1 MIKRS
6 FDILFSSLGILL
18 LLPVFLVIGALISFD
33 SKGGVIYKQQRVG
46 LEGKLFGLFKFRT
59 MRSGSDK
66 QGLLTIGSADDR
78 ITPIGLWL
86 RKYKLD
92 EFLQLINIFKGDM
105 SFVGPR
111 PEVPKYVLHYTLDQR
126 KVLTVKPGLTDP
138 ASLAYLNESDLLA
151 QAKDPE
157 QYYILYIMPAKL
169 DLNLSY
175 IEQQNL
181 VKDISIILRT
191 IGRIMQ
197 RR

>member
-1 MIKRS
+1 M
-6 FDILFSSLGILL
+6 

-126 KVLTVKPGLTDP
+126 KVLTVMPGLTDP